1 MSELSQIIGKRLRAA
16 RLAAQLSQ
24 ETLAERCG
32 LHPSYIGQLERG
44 EKNATIESIQK
55 IAGGL
60 GITISSLFEQTETHE
75 TADCTRIAREA
86 FELFATLPPKK
97 QEKLMELVKTA
108 LSL

>member
-24 ETLAERCG
+24 EALAERCG

-60 GITISSLFEQTETHE
+60 GITISSIFEQTETHE